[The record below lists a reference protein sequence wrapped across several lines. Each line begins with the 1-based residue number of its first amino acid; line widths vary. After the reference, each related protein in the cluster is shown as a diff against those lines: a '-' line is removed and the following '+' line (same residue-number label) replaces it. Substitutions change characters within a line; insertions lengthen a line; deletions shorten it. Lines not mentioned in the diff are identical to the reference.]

1 MSTYQQRLDKNKRRY
16 PFNRWRLM
24 QLVGMFQYTRRN
36 CHAAREVFDKL
47 LAGLLEIGEGAP
59 EAQKMALFEAAVIA
73 LNQLNAATKHSL
85 IETGQREDLWKLFNE
100 IAVTAGIDCSKY
112 QYNDFTFQ
120 WREW

>member
-1 MSTYQQRLDKNKRRY
+1 
-16 PFNRWRLM
+16 M